1 MRSTKTNRAEA
12 LFDDTSTN
20 VAPGSSRMTAL
31 RQLLRLAAA
40 TDREAVRSP
49 TGWQTRCLH
58 CRTAVSIS
66 DAGEPLGSTTLEH
79 IVPRSWFGRR
89 GSEDLVAQLEGPSDP
104 RNLALAC
111 ARCNQQKGRGPDA
124 AGPGDARAK
133 EIVRTLLVRRAER
146 YVEDSR

>member
-1 MRSTKTNRAEA
+1 
-12 LFDDTSTN
+12 
-20 VAPGSSRMTAL
+20 MTAL